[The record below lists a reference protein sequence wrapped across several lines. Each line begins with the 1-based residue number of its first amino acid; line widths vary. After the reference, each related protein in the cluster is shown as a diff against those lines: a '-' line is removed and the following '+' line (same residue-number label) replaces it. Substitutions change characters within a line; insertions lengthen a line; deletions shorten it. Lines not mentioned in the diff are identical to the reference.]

1 MKIRSG
7 DMLLM
12 EAENGELRIQIIG
25 RDDVPRV
32 EREGRRWRDGATAM
46 LKGADAAEF
55 LDAIRQLS
63 GEYVVGDSGL
73 SVKVEYVDIPGSGL
87 ERPVL
92 VLSAGGVSVRLTWP
106 ERTLLIHAVRNLAWK
121 MFM

>member
-1 MKIRSG
+1 MKLRSG

-12 EAENGELRIQIIG
+12 EAGNGELRVQIIG
-25 RDDVPRV
+25 RNDVPRV
-32 EREGRRWRDGATAM
+32 EKEGRGWRDGATAM
-46 LKGADAAEF
+46 LKGADAAEL

-92 VLSAGGVSVRLTWP
+92 VLSAGGVSVRLTW
-106 ERTLLIHAVRNLAWK
+106 
-121 MFM
+121 